1 MPAISTERALW
12 LAANILPLEPQL
24 RAWLRRVT
32 PRGLDVD
39 DIIQECYAKL
49 AELPS
54 ENQITHP
61 KAYLYQVAKSLIS
74 EHIRHSAVIPIEA
87 LVEAS
92 QVSVLEEGFTPE
104 RIVSGRQELE
114 RLYRAISS
122 LPSACRTVFVMRK
135 FQDMP
140 QKAIAAELRI
150 SENAV
155 EKRMTRAIRQ
165 IVDYLQHDELDIE
178 PRASPHVT
186 RQKDPRGARKCV
198 LD

>member
-32 PRGLDVD
+32 PQGLDVD

-49 AELPS
+49 AGLPS
-54 ENQITHP
+54 DSQITHP
-61 KAYLYQVAKSLIS
+61 KAYLYQIAKSLIS

-92 QVSVLEEGFTPE
+92 QVPILQEDFTPE
-104 RIVSGRQELE
+104 RIISGRQELE

-122 LPSACRTVFVMRK
+122 LPSTCRTVFVMRK

-165 IVDYLQHDELDIE
+165 IVDYLQLGELDLE
-178 PRASPHVT
+178 PRTSLPVT
-186 RQKDPRGARKCV
+186 KQKDPRGARKCV

>member
-12 LAANILPLEPQL
+12 LAGNILPLEPQL

-49 AELPS
+49 AGLPPDT
-54 ENQITHP
+54 QITHP
-61 KAYLYQVAKSLIS
+61 KAYLYQIAKSLIS
-74 EHIRHSAVIPIEA
+74 EHIRHSAVISIETLA
-87 LVEAS
+87 GAS
-92 QVSVLEEGFTPE
+92 QVSVLEADFTPE

-114 RLYRAISS
+114 RLYGAISS
-122 LPSACRTVFVMRK
+122 LSSACRTVFVMRK

-155 EKRMTRAIRQ
+155 EKRMTRAIRL
-165 IVDYLQHDELDIE
+165 IVEYLQLGELGMDK
-178 PRASPHVT
+178 ASLSVT
-186 RQKDPRGARKCV
+186 KQKDPRGARKCV
-198 LD
+198 VD

>member
-12 LAANILPLEPQL
+12 LAASILPLEAQL

-49 AELPS
+49 AGLPS
-54 ENQITHP
+54 DSQITHP
-61 KAYLYQVAKSLIS
+61 KAYLFQIAKSLIS
-74 EHIRHSAVIPIEA
+74 DHIRHSAVISIEA
-87 LVEAS
+87 MAEVS
-92 QVSVLEEGFTPE
+92 QVSVLEADFTPE

-122 LPSACRTVFVMRK
+122 LPRACRTVFVMRK
-135 FQDMP
+135 FHDLP

-155 EKRMTRAIRQ
+155 EKRMTRAIRM
-165 IVDYLQHDELDIE
+165 IVGYLQLGELSME
-178 PRASPHVT
+178 KPARLSVT
-186 RQKDPRGARKCV
+186 KKDARGARKRV
-198 LD
+198 VD

>member
-1 MPAISTERALW
+1 
-12 LAANILPLEPQL
+12 
-24 RAWLRRVT
+24 
-32 PRGLDVD
+32 VD
-39 DIIQECYAKL
+39 DVIQECYAKL

-54 ENQITHP
+54 ENQITYP

-87 LVEAS
+87 LVEAT
-92 QVSVLEEGFTPE
+92 QVSMLEEDFTPE

-165 IVDYLQHDELDIE
+165 IVDYLQHDELE
-178 PRASPHVT
+178 RASPPVT
-186 RQKDPRGARKCV
+186 KQRDPRGARKCV